1 MHVLITNV
9 CEETYINV
17 GYMYVVGVCVCVGL
31 CVCVCVLRMFSPN
44 GRRIVHKSTVR
55 FRDTLLQ
62 RREY

>member
-9 CEETYINV
+9 CAETYINV
-17 GYMYVVGVCVCVGL
+17 GYMYVRSR